1 MGWVGVVVALLALV
15 VVGGLLVVRLRSV
28 QAAVDDSWQQVLLA
42 LRRRRGLAAELADA
56 VRIGSRGE
64 VDLVDRIRD
73 VNEVADL
80 PGASPDQPSMA
91 EHEIEVA
98 LTELTDAVETSP
110 ALCADAHI
118 TAMRTRLGDADRRVD
133 ARRAVYEQSAA
144 ALRRRTASFPGQ
156 WVARALGIDVHS
168 SGDDE

>member
-1 MGWVGVVVALLALV
+1 MGWVGVVVALLGLV

-42 LRRRRGLAAELADA
+42 LRRRRRLAAELADA

-91 EHEIEVA
+91 EHE
-98 LTELTDAVETSP
+98 TS
-110 ALCADAHI
+110 
-118 TAMRTRLGDADRRVD
+118 RWR
-133 ARRAVYEQSAA
+133 
-144 ALRRRTASFPGQ
+144 
-156 WVARALGIDVHS
+156 
-168 SGDDE
+168 